1 MLHRNVMYVFLYGM
15 HVRDILTSNPDMQY
29 IPAVFSKRGLPMT
42 QRAEAEDSIL
52 TNLDAPM

>member
-1 MLHRNVMYVFLYGM
+1 MLHRNVMYVFLYEM
-15 HVRDILTSNPDMQY
+15 HVRDILTSYPDVQY
-29 IPAVFSKRGLPMT
+29 LPAVFSKRGLPMT

>member
-1 MLHRNVMYVFLYGM
+1 MYVFLYGM